1 MKPEEVVR
9 SLEGARRAVKPPEP
23 QGMRRTRPVEQ
34 AAPVVIE
41 PGRAAARL
49 NGAAVSVE
57 QVWMGPAETWPVEL
71 VRAVGGTDRETGALD
86 AGARYLGPETL
97 AALRALPVPELEARG
112 LLVNGKAL
120 PFLVAA
126 REGAQVLA
134 VPVYGVQG
142 GRVGWAAVAADGRE
156 WHHGRRWP
164 VGLRR
169 PVEVVL
175 PLELPSRPVV
185 CVHDMLDALALAGEA
200 AAVGLD
206 VVAVGAKWRFE
217 WRDVLRGRPAVVLAP
232 VPGVNPG
239 LVWEQAGRAAA
250 GVGVGV
256 IQAGWWRRAGGAR
269 SWREVPAD
277 MAVGAWQRAVEEVR
291 GGCER

>member
-1 MKPEEVVR
+1 
-9 SLEGARRAVKPPEP
+9 
-23 QGMRRTRPVEQ
+23 
-34 AAPVVIE
+34 
-41 PGRAAARL
+41 
-49 NGAAVSVE
+49 VSVE

-97 AALRALPVPELEARG
+97 AALRALPVPELAARE
-112 LLVNGKAL
+112 LVRPVGGKMEGL
-120 PFLVAA
+120 PFLAA
-126 REGAQVLA
+126 AAEGAQVLA

-156 WHHGRRWP
+156 WHYGRRWP

-169 PVEVVL
+169 PVEVALALQL
-175 PLELPSRPVV
+175 PARPVV
-185 CVHDMLDALALAGEA
+185 LVRDMLDALALAGEA

-206 VVAVGAKWRFE
+206 VVAVGNE
-217 WRDVLRGRPAVVLAP
+217 WRSDWNKVLRGRPAVVLAP
-232 VPGVNPG
+232 VPHVNAGP
-239 LVWEQAGRAAA
+239 VWEQAGRAAA

-256 IQAGWWRRAGGAR
+256 IQAGWWRRTGGAR

-291 GGCER
+291 GGRER